1 PDSPILAPPRRASR
15 AAAPSLRDGAPP
27 GCTSRARK
35 TAPDAD
41 AWSRTGTRRS
51 AARTPVDA
59 ERGARRVRPGSVVGL
74 GSRDVGRVGSRTRQ
88 ERPRLPRADRRFQP
102 GPGSV
107 VPRGSAMSAVSMTE
121 TETAGVRGGVAAVVP
136 AWVSG
141 ASTPAVGVRVLTQRA
156 LRPHQRGLTCGDAV
170 GEAGLRVNLRIL
182 TWGDAVGEAGVRVN
196 LRILTWGDAVGEA
209 GVRLNQRIL
218 TWGDAYGVPSLRVN
232 LRSLTRSDA
241 CGALT

>member
-1 PDSPILAPPRRASR
+1 M
-15 AAAPSLRDGAPP
+15 
-27 GCTSRARK
+27 RK

-59 ERGARRVRPGSVVGL
+59 ERGAGRVRPGSVVGL

-107 VPRGSAMSAVSMTE
+107 VPRGSAMSVLSMTE
-121 TETAGVRGGVAAVVP
+121 TETAGVRGVAAVVP
-136 AWVSG
+136 AWVAG

-170 GEAGLRVNLRIL
+170 GEAG
-182 TWGDAVGEAGVRVN
+182 VRVN
-196 LRILTWGDAVGEA
+196 LRILTWGDAVEEA
-209 GVRLNQRIL
+209 GLRPNQRIL
-218 TWGDAYGVPSLRVN
+218 TWGDAYGVPSLRVDWRA
-232 LRSLTRSDA
+232 LSSGGPVRHTARSNVRECARMFSEGDSLAA
-241 CGALT
+241 CWRFGDPPVPR

>member
-1 PDSPILAPPRRASR
+1 MFFGESSGAGGTPDSPILAPPRRASR

-107 VPRGSAMSAVSMTE
+107 VPRGSAMSVLSMTE
-121 TETAGVRGGVAAVVP
+121 TETAGVRGVAAVVP
-136 AWVSG
+136 AGVPG
-141 ASTPAVGVRVLTQRA
+141 ASAPPVGVRVLTQRA

-170 GEAGLRVNLRIL
+170 GEAG
-182 TWGDAVGEAGVRVN
+182 VRV
-196 LRILTWGDAVGEA
+196 
-209 GVRLNQRIL
+209 NQRIL